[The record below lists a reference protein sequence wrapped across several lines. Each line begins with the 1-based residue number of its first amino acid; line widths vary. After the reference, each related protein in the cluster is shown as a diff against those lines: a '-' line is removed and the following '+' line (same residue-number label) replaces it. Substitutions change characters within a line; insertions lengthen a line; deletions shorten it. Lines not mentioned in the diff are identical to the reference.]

1 MDRCNRDRARIVE
14 GGSSGSL
21 WAGSPLLLGGLG
33 TSRQEAGDILQI
45 ILQ

>member
-1 MDRCNRDRARIVE
+1 MAEPGLEKV
-14 GGSSGSL
+14 GSSGSL
-21 WAGSPLLLGGLG
+21 WAGSPLLVGGLG